1 MKETMNNNFG
11 TEEKILVIAIDHGFG
26 NMKTVNTCFKTGVV
40 AYDSEPTF
48 KNNLLVYGGRYF
60 KIGEGHKEFIADK
73 IQDEDYYILTL
84 AAIARE
90 MSIRK
95 EVVIVTEDEKKLL
108 QAQHRLEEAQAR
120 DRVKERKARTRRLI
134 QEGAILEKVFPSAAG
149 MDLMELEREL
159 ERKLN

>member
-1 MKETMNNNFG
+1 MKATTSNNFG
-11 TEEKILVIAIDHGFG
+11 TEEKVLVTAIDHGFG
-26 NMKTVNTCFKTGVV
+26 NMKTVNTCFKTGVT

-90 MSIRK
+90 MNIRK
-95 EVVIVTEDEKKLL
+95 VLSQSTYCRWLAPDLGTRTAGELSEV
-108 QAQHRLEEAQAR
+108 
-120 DRVKERKARTRRLI
+120 
-134 QEGAILEKVFPSAAG
+134 SAA
-149 MDLMELEREL
+149 
-159 ERKLN
+159 K